1 MDIEAKKIKSPYKP
15 SSDYFSDL
23 AIKIQQ
29 KAGIEPI
36 ELGLKQEK
44 VAFKPAVKEPIQ
56 LTVEFGFPLTTQRSS
71 EPDISMPEAPL
82 PAISNLPTEIET
94 PEEKVEVIESKSI
107 DQVPGTIDPV
117 PGTIDPVTGTLD
129 QVPGTLDPLPGTL
142 DPAPGSLDPVPGTLD
157 PVTELEFSDED
168 LDRLHAEMTGESF
181 VPTQVA
187 FEKDSNPVKTQKTPA
202 VKVEKSTAEI
212 SDERIPLWAMI
223 PWSSLLG
230 VVASLFAVAAAWFIW
245 NQIQKPLTVEQRVAR
260 AVQSAPA
267 AAAVS
272 ASPEKKELD
281 IEALPASHQVI
292 YDMIQ
297 EGTST
302 NKNEMNFNQMPEQS
316 RISSVELE
324 RNGLTVLDLEDQIFD
339 EIEL

>member
-36 ELGLKQEK
+36 DLGLKQEK
-44 VAFKPAVKEPIQ
+44 VVFKPTVKEPIQ

-94 PEEKVEVIESKSI
+94 PEEKVEVIESNSI
-107 DQVPGTIDPV
+107 
-117 PGTIDPVTGTLD
+117 D
-129 QVPGTLDPLPGTL
+129 QVPGTLDPV
-142 DPAPGSLDPVPGTLD
+142 PGSLD

-187 FEKDSNPVKTQKTPA
+187 FEKDSNPVKTQQTPA

-245 NQIQKPLTVEQRVAR
+245 NQIQKPLTVEQRVAK
-260 AVQSAPA
+260 AVQSAPV

>member
-15 SSDYFSDL
+15 SSDYFTDL

-36 ELGLKQEK
+36 DLGLKQEK
-44 VAFKPAVKEPIQ
+44 VVFKPTVKEPIQ

-107 DQVPGTIDPV
+107 DQVPGTLDPV
-117 PGTIDPVTGTLD
+117 PGTIDQVPSTLD
-129 QVPGTLDPLPGTL
+129 QVH
-142 DPAPGSLDPVPGTLD
+142 
-157 PVTELEFSDED
+157 ELEFSDED

-181 VPTQVA
+181 VPAQAA
-187 FEKDSNPVKTQKTPA
+187 FEKDSNPVKIQQTPA

-212 SDERIPLWAMI
+212 SEERIPLWAMI

-267 AAAVS
+267 AVAVN
-272 ASPEKKELD
+272 ASPEKKEID

-302 NKNEMNFNQMPEQS
+302 NENEMNFNQMPEQS

>member
-36 ELGLKQEK
+36 DLGLKQEN

-94 PEEKVEVIESKSI
+94 PLENVEIIESKSI
-107 DQVPGTIDPV
+107 DPV
-117 PGTIDPVTGTLD
+117 PGTLD
-129 QVPGTLDPLPGTL
+129 QVPGTLDH
-142 DPAPGSLDPVPGTLD
+142 VPGTID

-181 VPTQVA
+181 VPAQVA
-187 FEKDSNPVKTQKTPA
+187 YEKDSNPVIMQKAQA
-202 VKVEKSTAEI
+202 VKVENSTAEI

-245 NQIQKPLTVEQRVAR
+245 NQIQKPLTVEQRVAK
-260 AVQSAPA
+260 AVQSAPV

>member
-36 ELGLKQEK
+36 DLGLKQEN

-94 PEEKVEVIESKSI
+94 PVEKVEIIESKSI
-107 DQVPGTIDPV
+107 DP
-117 PGTIDPVTGTLD
+117 
-129 QVPGTLDPLPGTL
+129 VPGTLDQ
-142 DPAPGSLDPVPGTLD
+142 VPGTLD

-181 VPTQVA
+181 VPAQVA
-187 FEKDSNPVKTQKTPA
+187 YEKDSNPVIMQKAQA
-202 VKVEKSTAEI
+202 VKVENSTAEI

-245 NQIQKPLTVEQRVAR
+245 NQIQKPLTVEQRVAK
-260 AVQSAPA
+260 AVQSAPV

>member
-36 ELGLKQEK
+36 DLGLKQEN

-94 PEEKVEVIESKSI
+94 PVEKVEIIESKSI
-107 DQVPGTIDPV
+107 DPV
-117 PGTIDPVTGTLD
+117 PGTLD
-129 QVPGTLDPLPGTL
+129 QVPGT
-142 DPAPGSLDPVPGTLD
+142 LDPVPGTLD

-181 VPTQVA
+181 VPAQVA
-187 FEKDSNPVKTQKTPA
+187 YEKDSNPVIMQKAQA
-202 VKVEKSTAEI
+202 VKVENSTAEI

-245 NQIQKPLTVEQRVAR
+245 NQIQKPLTVEQRVAK
-260 AVQSAPA
+260 AVQSAPV

>member
-36 ELGLKQEK
+36 DLGLKQEN

-94 PEEKVEVIESKSI
+94 PVEKVEIIESKSI
-107 DQVPGTIDPV
+107 DQVPGT
-117 PGTIDPVTGTLD
+117 LD
-129 QVPGTLDPLPGTL
+129 QVPGT
-142 DPAPGSLDPVPGTLD
+142 LDPVPGTLD

-181 VPTQVA
+181 VPAQVA
-187 FEKDSNPVKTQKTPA
+187 YEKDSNPVIMQKAQA
-202 VKVEKSTAEI
+202 VKVENSTAEI
-212 SDERIPLWAMI
+212 SDQRIPLWAMI

-245 NQIQKPLTVEQRVAR
+245 NQIQKPLTVEQRVAK
-260 AVQSAPA
+260 AVQSAPV

>member
-1 MDIEAKKIKSPYKP
+1 MAMDIEAKKIKSPYKP

-36 ELGLKQEK
+36 DLGLKQEK
-44 VAFKPAVKEPIQ
+44 VVFKPTVKEPIQ

-94 PEEKVEVIESKSI
+94 PEEKVEVIESNSI
-107 DQVPGTIDPV
+107 
-117 PGTIDPVTGTLD
+117 D
-129 QVPGTLDPLPGTL
+129 QVPGTLDPV
-142 DPAPGSLDPVPGTLD
+142 PGSLD

-267 AAAVS
+267 AVAVN
-272 ASPEKKELD
+272 ASPEKKEID

-302 NKNEMNFNQMPEQS
+302 NENEMNFNQMPEQS

>member
-23 AIKIQQ
+23 AMKIQQ

-36 ELGLKQEK
+36 DLGLKQEN
-44 VAFKPAVKEPIQ
+44 VSFKPVAKEPIQ

-82 PAISNLPTEIET
+82 PAITNIPTELAPAQEPIAPAQEPKTKDQIPT
-94 PEEKVEVIESKSI
+94 P
-107 DQVPGTIDPV
+107 
-117 PGTIDPVTGTLD
+117 
-129 QVPGTLDPLPGTL
+129 
-142 DPAPGSLDPVPGTLD
+142 
-157 PVTELEFSDED
+157 ELEFSDED

-181 VPTQVA
+181 VPAQAPVERESA
-187 FEKDSNPVKTQKTPA
+187 PVKMEQPK
-202 VKVEKSTAEI
+202 VSKVEKPTSEN
-212 SDERIPLWAMI
+212 SEERVPLWAMI

-230 VVASLFAVAAAWFIW
+230 VVASLFAVAAAWFVW

-260 AVQSAPA
+260 AVQSVPVA
-267 AAAVS
+267 AAAVKT
-272 ASPEKKELD
+272 SPEKKELN

-297 EGTST
+297 EGTSAD
-302 NKNEMNFNQMPEQS
+302 KHVMNFNQMPEQS

>member
-107 DQVPGTIDPV
+107 DQVPGTIYSV
-117 PGTIDPVTGTLD
+117 PS
-129 QVPGTLDPLPGTL
+129 TLDPLPGTL
-142 DPAPGSLDPVPGTLD
+142 NPAPGSLDPVPGTLN

-302 NKNEMNFNQMPEQS
+302 NENEMNFNQMPEQS

>member
-71 EPDISMPEAPL
+71 EPDISMPKAPL

-107 DQVPGTIDPV
+107 DQVPSTIDQV
-117 PGTIDPVTGTLD
+117 PSTLD
-129 QVPGTLDPLPGTL
+129 QVPGTIDQAPGTL
-142 DPAPGSLDPVPGTLD
+142 NPAPGTLN

-168 LDRLHAEMTGESF
+168 LDKLHAEMTGESF
-181 VPTQVA
+181 VPAQVA
-187 FEKDSNPVKTQKTPA
+187 YEKDSNPVIMQKAQA
-202 VKVEKSTAEI
+202 VKVENSTAEI

>member
-36 ELGLKQEK
+36 DLGLKQEN
-44 VAFKPAVKEPIQ
+44 VAFKPTVKEPIQ

-94 PEEKVEVIESKSI
+94 PVEKVEVIESKSI
-107 DQVPGTIDPV
+107 DP
-117 PGTIDPVTGTLD
+117 
-129 QVPGTLDPLPGTL
+129 VPGTLDPV
-142 DPAPGSLDPVPGTLD
+142 PGSLD

-168 LDRLHAEMTGESF
+168 LDKLHAEMTGESF

>member
-1 MDIEAKKIKSPYKP
+1 
-15 SSDYFSDL
+15 
-23 AIKIQQ
+23 
-29 KAGIEPI
+29 
-36 ELGLKQEK
+36 
-44 VAFKPAVKEPIQ
+44 
-56 LTVEFGFPLTTQRSS
+56 
-71 EPDISMPEAPL
+71 MPEAPL

-107 DQVPGTIDPV
+107 DQVPGTIYSVPSTLDPL
-117 PGTIDPVTGTLD
+117 PGTLNPA
-129 QVPGTLDPLPGTL
+129 PGTLDPLPG
-142 DPAPGSLDPVPGTLD
+142 SLN

-302 NKNEMNFNQMPEQS
+302 NENEMNFNQMPEQS

>member
-36 ELGLKQEK
+36 DLGLKQEN

-71 EPDISMPEAPL
+71 DPDISMPEAPL

-94 PEEKVEVIESKSI
+94 PVEKVEVIESKSI
-107 DQVPGTIDPV
+107 DPV
-117 PGTIDPVTGTLD
+117 PSTLD
-129 QVPGTLDPLPGTL
+129 QVPGTLDPVL
-142 DPAPGSLDPVPGTLD
+142 GTLD

-302 NKNEMNFNQMPEQS
+302 NENEMNFNQMPEQS

>member
-94 PEEKVEVIESKSI
+94 PVEKVEIIESKSI

-117 PGTIDPVTGTLD
+117 PS
-129 QVPGTLDPLPGTL
+129 TLDPLPGTL
-142 DPAPGSLDPVPGTLD
+142 DPAPGTLDQVPGNID

>member
-71 EPDISMPEAPL
+71 EPDISMPKAPL

-107 DQVPGTIDPV
+107 DQ
-117 PGTIDPVTGTLD
+117 
-129 QVPGTLDPLPGTL
+129 
-142 DPAPGSLDPVPGTLD
+142 VPGTLD

>member
-36 ELGLKQEK
+36 DLGLKQEN
-44 VAFKPAVKEPIQ
+44 VPFKPAVKEPIQ

-71 EPDISMPEAPL
+71 DPDISMPEAPL

-94 PEEKVEVIESKSI
+94 PVEKVEVIESKSI
-107 DQVPGTIDPV
+107 DPV
-117 PGTIDPVTGTLD
+117 PSTLD
-129 QVPGTLDPLPGTL
+129 PVPGTLDPVL
-142 DPAPGSLDPVPGTLD
+142 GTLD

>member
-36 ELGLKQEK
+36 DLGLKQEN

-94 PEEKVEVIESKSI
+94 PVEKLEIIESKSI
-107 DQVPGTIDPV
+107 DP
-117 PGTIDPVTGTLD
+117 
-129 QVPGTLDPLPGTL
+129 VPGTLDQ
-142 DPAPGSLDPVPGTLD
+142 VPGTLD

-181 VPTQVA
+181 VPAQVA
-187 FEKDSNPVKTQKTPA
+187 YEKDSNPVIMQKAQA
-202 VKVEKSTAEI
+202 VKVENSTAEI

-245 NQIQKPLTVEQRVAR
+245 NQIQKPLTVEQRVAK
-260 AVQSAPA
+260 AVQSAPF

>member
-1 MDIEAKKIKSPYKP
+1 
-15 SSDYFSDL
+15 
-23 AIKIQQ
+23 
-29 KAGIEPI
+29 
-36 ELGLKQEK
+36 
-44 VAFKPAVKEPIQ
+44 
-56 LTVEFGFPLTTQRSS
+56 
-71 EPDISMPEAPL
+71 MPEAPL

-94 PEEKVEVIESKSI
+94 PVEKVEVIESKSI
-107 DQVPGTIDPV
+107 DPV
-117 PGTIDPVTGTLD
+117 PGTLD
-129 QVPGTLDPLPGTL
+129 QVPGTLDP
-142 DPAPGSLDPVPGTLD
+142 VPGTLD
-157 PVTELEFSDED
+157 PVPELELEFSDED
-168 LDRLHAEMTGESF
+168 LDKLHAEMTGESF
-181 VPTQVA
+181 VPAQVA

-267 AAAVS
+267 AADVS

-297 EGTST
+297 EVTST

>member
-23 AIKIQQ
+23 AMKIQQ

-36 ELGLKQEK
+36 DLGLKQEN
-44 VAFKPAVKEPIQ
+44 APFKPVVKEPIQ

-82 PAISNLPTEIET
+82 PAITNLPTELAPAQEPIAPAQEPKT
-94 PEEKVEVIESKSI
+94 K
-107 DQVPGTIDPV
+107 DQGPTAK
-117 PGTIDPVTGTLD
+117 D
-129 QVPGTLDPLPGTL
+129 QRPTAKDQSPKTKNQEPT
-142 DPAPGSLDPVPGTLD
+142 
-157 PVTELEFSDED
+157 TELEFSDED

-181 VPTQVA
+181 VPVQV
-187 FEKDSNPVKTQKTPA
+187 PVERESAPVNREQPK
-202 VKVEKSTAEI
+202 VSKVEKSTSAI
-212 SDERIPLWAMI
+212 SEERVPLWAMI

-230 VVASLFAVAAAWFIW
+230 VVASLFAVAAAWFVW

-260 AVQSAPA
+260 AVQSTPVV
-267 AAAVS
+267 AAAVKT
-272 ASPEKKELD
+272 SPEKKELN

-297 EGTST
+297 EGTSAD
-302 NKNEMNFNQMPEQS
+302 KHVMNFNQMPEQS

>member
-107 DQVPGTIDPV
+107 DQVPSTIDQVPSTLDPV
-117 PGTIDPVTGTLD
+117 PGTIDP
-129 QVPGTLDPLPGTL
+129 LPGTL
-142 DPAPGSLDPVPGTLD
+142 NPAPGSLDPAPGSLD

>member
-36 ELGLKQEK
+36 DLGLKQEN

-82 PAISNLPTEIET
+82 PAITNLPTEIET
-94 PEEKVEVIESKSI
+94 PVEKLEIIESKSI
-107 DQVPGTIDPV
+107 DPV
-117 PGTIDPVTGTLD
+117 PGTLD
-129 QVPGTLDPLPGTL
+129 QVPGT
-142 DPAPGSLDPVPGTLD
+142 LDPVPGTLD

-181 VPTQVA
+181 VPAQVA
-187 FEKDSNPVKTQKTPA
+187 YEKDSNPVIMQKAQA
-202 VKVEKSTAEI
+202 VKVENSTAEI

-245 NQIQKPLTVEQRVAR
+245 NQIQKPLTVEQRVAK
-260 AVQSAPA
+260 AVQSAPV

>member
-36 ELGLKQEK
+36 DLGLKQEK
-44 VAFKPAVKEPIQ
+44 VVFKPTVKEPIQ

-107 DQVPGTIDPV
+107 DPVPGTIDPV
-117 PGTIDPVTGTLD
+117 PG
-129 QVPGTLDPLPGTL
+129 
-142 DPAPGSLDPVPGTLD
+142 SLD

-181 VPTQVA
+181 VPAQAA
-187 FEKDSNPVKTQKTPA
+187 FEKDSNPVKIQQTPA

-267 AAAVS
+267 AVAVN
-272 ASPEKKELD
+272 ASPEKKEID

-302 NKNEMNFNQMPEQS
+302 NENEMNFNQMPEQS

>member
-36 ELGLKQEK
+36 DLGLKQEN

-94 PEEKVEVIESKSI
+94 PVEKVEIIESKSI
-107 DQVPGTIDPV
+107 
-117 PGTIDPVTGTLD
+117 
-129 QVPGTLDPLPGTL
+129 
-142 DPAPGSLDPVPGTLD
+142 DPVPGTLD

-181 VPTQVA
+181 VPAQVA
-187 FEKDSNPVKTQKTPA
+187 YEKDSNPVIMQKAQA
-202 VKVEKSTAEI
+202 VKVENSTAEI

-245 NQIQKPLTVEQRVAR
+245 NQIQKPLTVEQRVAK
-260 AVQSAPA
+260 AVQSAPV

>member
-36 ELGLKQEK
+36 DLGLKQEN

-94 PEEKVEVIESKSI
+94 PVEKLEIIESKSI
-107 DQVPGTIDPV
+107 DPV
-117 PGTIDPVTGTLD
+117 PGTLD
-129 QVPGTLDPLPGTL
+129 QVPGTLDHVPGTL
-142 DPAPGSLDPVPGTLD
+142 DQVPGTLDQVPGTLDPVPGTLD

-181 VPTQVA
+181 VPAQVA
-187 FEKDSNPVKTQKTPA
+187 YEKDSNPVIMQKAQA
-202 VKVEKSTAEI
+202 VKVENSTAEI

-245 NQIQKPLTVEQRVAR
+245 NQIQKPLTVEQRVAK
-260 AVQSAPA
+260 AVQSAPV

>member
-23 AIKIQQ
+23 AMKIQQ

-36 ELGLKQEK
+36 DLGLKQEN
-44 VAFKPAVKEPIQ
+44 APFKPVVKEPIQ

-82 PAISNLPTEIET
+82 PAITNLPTELAPAQEPKT
-94 PEEKVEVIESKSI
+94 K
-107 DQVPGTIDPV
+107 DQGPT
-117 PGTIDPVTGTLD
+117 
-129 QVPGTLDPLPGTL
+129 
-142 DPAPGSLDPVPGTLD
+142 
-157 PVTELEFSDED
+157 TELEFSDED

-181 VPTQVA
+181 VPVQV
-187 FEKDSNPVKTQKTPA
+187 PVERESAPVNREQPK
-202 VKVEKSTAEI
+202 VGKVEKSTSVI
-212 SDERIPLWAMI
+212 SEENVPLWAMI

-230 VVASLFAVAAAWFIW
+230 VVASLFAVAAAWFVW

-260 AVQSAPA
+260 AVQSTPVA
-267 AAAVS
+267 AAAVKT
-272 ASPEKKELD
+272 SPEKKELN

-297 EGTST
+297 EGTSAD
-302 NKNEMNFNQMPEQS
+302 KHVMNFNQMPEQS

>member
-36 ELGLKQEK
+36 DLGLKQEN

-94 PEEKVEVIESKSI
+94 PVEKVEIIESKSI
-107 DQVPGTIDPV
+107 DPVPGTLDHVPGTIDHV
-117 PGTIDPVTGTLD
+117 PGTI
-129 QVPGTLDPLPGTL
+129 
-142 DPAPGSLDPVPGTLD
+142 D

-181 VPTQVA
+181 VPAQVA
-187 FEKDSNPVKTQKTPA
+187 YEKDSNPVIMQKAQA
-202 VKVEKSTAEI
+202 VKVENSTAEI

-245 NQIQKPLTVEQRVAR
+245 NQIQKPLTVEQRVAK
-260 AVQSAPA
+260 AVQSAPV

>member
-36 ELGLKQEK
+36 DLGLKQEN

-94 PEEKVEVIESKSI
+94 PVEKLEIIESKSI
-107 DQVPGTIDPV
+107 DPV
-117 PGTIDPVTGTLD
+117 PGTLD
-129 QVPGTLDPLPGTL
+129 QVPGT
-142 DPAPGSLDPVPGTLD
+142 LDPVPGTLD

-181 VPTQVA
+181 VPAQVA
-187 FEKDSNPVKTQKTPA
+187 YEKDSNPVIMQKAQA
-202 VKVEKSTAEI
+202 VKVENSTAEI

-245 NQIQKPLTVEQRVAR
+245 NQIQKPLTVEQRVAK
-260 AVQSAPA
+260 AVQSAPV

>member
-36 ELGLKQEK
+36 DLGLKQEK

-107 DQVPGTIDPV
+107 DPV
-117 PGTIDPVTGTLD
+117 PGTLD
-129 QVPGTLDPLPGTL
+129 QVPGTLDP
-142 DPAPGSLDPVPGTLD
+142 VPGTLD
-157 PVTELEFSDED
+157 PVPELELEFSDED
-168 LDRLHAEMTGESF
+168 LDKLHAEMTGESF

>member
-23 AIKIQQ
+23 AMKIQQ

-36 ELGLKQEK
+36 DLGLKQEN
-44 VAFKPAVKEPIQ
+44 APFKPVVKEPIQ

-82 PAISNLPTEIET
+82 PAITNLPTELAPAQEPKT
-94 PEEKVEVIESKSI
+94 K
-107 DQVPGTIDPV
+107 DQEPT
-117 PGTIDPVTGTLD
+117 
-129 QVPGTLDPLPGTL
+129 
-142 DPAPGSLDPVPGTLD
+142 
-157 PVTELEFSDED
+157 TELEFSDED
-168 LDRLHAEMTGESF
+168 LDRLHAEMKGESF
-181 VPTQVA
+181 VPVQA
-187 FEKDSNPVKTQKTPA
+187 PVERESAPVNREQPK
-202 VKVEKSTAEI
+202 VSKVEKPTSETSE
-212 SDERIPLWAMI
+212 ERVPLWAMI

-230 VVASLFAVAAAWFIW
+230 VVASLFAVAAAWFVW
-245 NQIQKPLTVEQRVAR
+245 NQIQKPLTVEQRVAI
-260 AVQSAPA
+260 AVQSAPVA
-267 AAAVS
+267 AAAVKT
-272 ASPEKKELD
+272 SPEKKELN

-297 EGTST
+297 EGTSAD
-302 NKNEMNFNQMPEQS
+302 KHVMNFNQMPEQS

>member
-23 AIKIQQ
+23 AMKIQQ

-36 ELGLKQEK
+36 DLGLKQEN
-44 VAFKPAVKEPIQ
+44 APFKPVVKEPIQ

-82 PAISNLPTEIET
+82 PAITNLPTELIPVLEPKT
-94 PEEKVEVIESKSI
+94 K
-107 DQVPGTIDPV
+107 DQGPT
-117 PGTIDPVTGTLD
+117 
-129 QVPGTLDPLPGTL
+129 
-142 DPAPGSLDPVPGTLD
+142 
-157 PVTELEFSDED
+157 TELEFSDED

-181 VPTQVA
+181 VPVQATVERESA
-187 FEKDSNPVKTQKTPA
+187 PVKMEQPK
-202 VKVEKSTAEI
+202 VSKVEKPTSAI
-212 SDERIPLWAMI
+212 SEENVPLWAMI

-230 VVASLFAVAAAWFIW
+230 VVASLFAVAAAWFVW

-260 AVQSAPA
+260 AVQTAPVA
-267 AAAVS
+267 AAAVKT
-272 ASPEKKELD
+272 SPEKKELN
-281 IEALPASHQVI
+281 IEALPVSHQVI

-297 EGTST
+297 EGTSAD
-302 NKNEMNFNQMPEQS
+302 KHVMNFNQMPEQS

>member
-94 PEEKVEVIESKSI
+94 PVEKVEVIESKSI
-107 DQVPGTIDPV
+107 D
-117 PGTIDPVTGTLD
+117 
-129 QVPGTLDPLPGTL
+129 
-142 DPAPGSLDPVPGTLD
+142 PVPGTLD
-157 PVTELEFSDED
+157 PVPSTLDPVPELELEFSDED
-168 LDRLHAEMTGESF
+168 LDKLHAEMTGESF
-181 VPTQVA
+181 VPAQVA

>member
-36 ELGLKQEK
+36 DLGLKQEN

-94 PEEKVEVIESKSI
+94 PLENVEIIESKSI
-107 DQVPGTIDPV
+107 DPV
-117 PGTIDPVTGTLD
+117 PGT
-129 QVPGTLDPLPGTL
+129 
-142 DPAPGSLDPVPGTLD
+142 LDPVPGTLD
-157 PVTELEFSDED
+157 PVPELEFSDED

-181 VPTQVA
+181 VPAQVA
-187 FEKDSNPVKTQKTPA
+187 YEKDSNPVIMQKAQA
-202 VKVEKSTAEI
+202 VKVENSTAEI

-245 NQIQKPLTVEQRVAR
+245 NQIQKPLTVEQRVAK
-260 AVQSAPA
+260 AIQSAPV

>member
-1 MDIEAKKIKSPYKP
+1 
-15 SSDYFSDL
+15 
-23 AIKIQQ
+23 
-29 KAGIEPI
+29 
-36 ELGLKQEK
+36 
-44 VAFKPAVKEPIQ
+44 
-56 LTVEFGFPLTTQRSS
+56 
-71 EPDISMPEAPL
+71 
-82 PAISNLPTEIET
+82 
-94 PEEKVEVIESKSI
+94 
-107 DQVPGTIDPV
+107 
-117 PGTIDPVTGTLD
+117 
-129 QVPGTLDPLPGTL
+129 
-142 DPAPGSLDPVPGTLD
+142 
-157 PVTELEFSDED
+157 
-168 LDRLHAEMTGESF
+168 MTGESF
-181 VPTQVA
+181 VPAQAA
-187 FEKDSNPVKTQKTPA
+187 FEKDSNPVKIQQTPA

-267 AAAVS
+267 AVAVN
-272 ASPEKKELD
+272 ASPEKKEID

-302 NKNEMNFNQMPEQS
+302 NEHEMNFNQMPEQS